1 MYRSIDWPLSVS
13 KHARQTCTRWHGTLI
28 QRLHDDIKADDTCA
42 CRERSTTMLAGKL
55 LTFTGTLNRV
65 SSLVT
70 ELIDR

>member
-1 MYRSIDWPLSVS
+1 MYRSVDWPLFIS
-13 KHARQTCTRWHGTLI
+13 KHARQTCTR
-28 QRLHDDIKADDTCA
+28 LHSTSIEMLGDDIKADDTPA

-70 ELIDR
+70 ELID